1 MTQGWVFTFYQHFRF
16 KHFLWTSKSALCFTC
31 VWCVWLRRYRVLRMV
46 TESFGNEIFLVITG
60 DVYQLPSVT
69 HLRCIDKKQKK
80 ELPYENTLYS
90 AFRFLSQLTSLFIPP
105 ATYKVQQ
112 HLRYTTSER
121 NHCVTLAAIMTRQKN
136 RNGNSTTKTRPL
148 CKNVPQK
155 RTSTCSGKVMTRK
168 RKWNIDTTL
177 REDRIDQPVVAPTTY
192 YDDADDIRDHELIRY
207 CPDPPQWDESPRTS
221 MHILDLST
229 TSKLLD
235 DNSCNTRSI
244 SPPKLPAM
252 GLPQRKVRFATP
264 YENKVHFVD
273 YTSTASKTWY
283 NRTEYA
289 KFKSD
294 LKDTIIALYRSRGQ
308 LTTLDSNQYTFL
320 GLERSL
326 THQQITGRKK
336 LYSMYVQMIVQQ
348 QEYCWND
355 PMQLRD
361 LSMMY
366 SHSSVRRA
374 QIRGMM
380 DHDTLVL

>member
-1 MTQGWVFTFYQHFRF
+1 MTW
-16 KHFLWTSKSALCFTC
+16 
-31 VWCVWLRRYRVLRMV
+31 
-46 TESFGNEIFLVITG
+46 
-60 DVYQLPSVT
+60 
-69 HLRCIDKKQKK
+69 
-80 ELPYENTLYS
+80 
-90 AFRFLSQLTSLFIPP
+90 
-105 ATYKVQQ
+105 
-112 HLRYTTSER
+112 
-121 NHCVTLAAIMTRQKN
+121 
-136 RNGNSTTKTRPL
+136 
-148 CKNVPQK
+148 
-155 RTSTCSGKVMTRK
+155 K

-177 REDRIDQPVVAPTTY
+177 REDRIDQPVVARSSH
-192 YDDADDIRDHELIRY
+192 YDDADEIRDHERIRY
-207 CPDPPQWDESPRTS
+207 CPDPLQWDESPRTS
-221 MHILDLST
+221 MHILDLSAT
-229 TSKLLD
+229 TTLLD
-235 DNSCNTRSI
+235 DNGCNMRSI

-252 GLPQRKVRFATP
+252 GLQQRKVRFATP

-308 LTTLDSNQYTFL
+308 LTSLDSNQYTFL

-355 PMQLRD
+355 PRQLRD

-380 DHDTLVL
+380 DHDTIVL